1 MAGPDAEYRLL
12 QVGCG
17 PTGTSLL
24 RQLLPRLAQ
33 TGVPVH
39 YEVADPGAM
48 GEGLAFS
55 TPYDLHLLN
64 VRADRMSLD
73 PEDAGEFARW
83 RTERAAVWTADFA
96 DPAGAWHDYPPRRL
110 FGAYAR
116 SVLDEALRAA
126 RARGQRVEVTADAV
140 VAACPVGPCG
150 SWCCRFA
157 SGKVATYDR
166 VVLSLG
172 HLPQAR
178 YGPHEGR
185 RGFLRD
191 PWGGVPVHE
200 DAAVGVI
207 GTRLTGIDTAMTLRE
222 RGHRGRVVLGSRSGL
237 LPSVKGRIAGHQLS
251 EIPRFVARRRTAT
264 LGEIAA
270 VVRWEVEAAE
280 TVPVD
285 WDRALRPPPSN
296 AGTLRAD
303 LAIAESGRV
312 ITWQSV
318 LAAIVPWVPHLWRL
332 LDSSGREA
340 FMADYVG
347 LWAARIASFPAV
359 TAGRLLEMMESGQLA
374 VRHGLTTIEQAG
386 RGYRMRFDGGDSN
399 DDDEIV
405 DAVVNATGPG
415 HGRDSLNAVA
425 LTRDLLDSATVVP
438 HPYGGIVI
446 DEHTFEAIDPHGT
459 VSRGLHALGDL
470 TRGVWLATNA
480 VENTVR
486 QTAALADV
494 LTRLLSAEPVT
505 PRRPHRRT

>member
-1 MAGPDAEYRLL
+1 MAGPDATCRLL

-17 PTGTSLL
+17 PTGTSLV

-33 TGVPVH
+33 AGVAVH

-55 TPYDLHLLN
+55 TPQDLHLLN

-73 PEDAGEFARW
+73 PRDTGEFVRW
-83 RTERAAVWTADFA
+83 RTERAPVWAADFP

-126 RARGQRVEVTADAV
+126 RARGQRVEATADAV
-140 VAACPVGPCG
+140 VAARPAGPRG
-150 SWCCRFA
+150 GWCCRFA

-166 VVLSLG
+166 VILSLG

-191 PWGGVPVHE
+191 PWGGVPVAE

-222 RGHRGRVVLGSRSGL
+222 RGHRGRVILGSRSGL

-251 EIPRFVARRRTAT
+251 EIPRFAARRRSAT
-264 LGEIAA
+264 LGEITA
-270 VVRWEVEAAE
+270 VVRREVEAAE
-280 TVPVD
+280 TAPVD
-285 WDRALRPPPSN
+285 WNRALRPPPSN

-312 ITWQSV
+312 VGWQSV

-332 LDSSGREA
+332 LDSPGREA
-340 FMADYVG
+340 FMTGYVG

-359 TAGRLLEMMESGQLA
+359 TAGRLLEMMESGQLV
-374 VRHGLTTIEQAG
+374 VRHGLTAIEQAG
-386 RGYRMRFDGGDSN
+386 PGYRMRFDGSGDE
-399 DDDEIV
+399 DEIV
-405 DAVVNATGPG
+405 DVVVNATGPG
-415 HGRDSLNAVA
+415 HGRDSLSAVA
-425 LTRDLLDSATVVP
+425 LTRDLLDSAAVVP

-446 DEHTFEAIDPHGT
+446 DERTFEAVDARGA

-486 QTAALADV
+486 QTAVLADV
-494 LTRLLSAEPVT
+494 LTRLLSAEPG
-505 PRRPHRRT
+505 RRC